1 MAHQNKMK
9 NYIKNSNIIYTSYKI
24 SSLMSCIESKLLD
37 MQKIKENVTHN
48 HEKIKVMSEA
58 KQIQERLM
66 I

>member
-1 MAHQNKMK
+1 
-9 NYIKNSNIIYTSYKI
+9 
-24 SSLMSCIESKLLD
+24 MSCIESKLLD

-58 KQIQERLM
+58 KQIQERLR